1 MSSFKRIA
9 AGASAL
15 VLASGAAL
23 AGAGV
28 AGAQGSSAIAADLEL
43 AATALNGPV
52 TVTGNDEGGPTVS
65 YENENEVDQKCVG
78 FTMPYS
84 TVDEQDI
91 DPGGIGGDIIGALP
105 LINAIEAAGDVHI
118 LGVDEDGEPVSFPSD
133 PRGGFG
139 DPTSNGVIAAALN
152 LIAGDGVAV
161 PVGEAVEWA
170 ATGPTSPSAAVLLCV
185 PNPEDPESLLALN
198 FGIDPQVVADQINDR
213 LGPLGS
219 IGAGSVSGGSV
230 GMGASLLGSLGDDD
244 DSQPEES
251 DGSSMMSSGV
261 SEAGSGNDDEDGE
274 LPAAT
279 LVN

>member
-15 VLASGAAL
+15 ALASGAVL

-52 TVTGNDEGGPTVS
+52 TVVGNGEDGPTVT
-65 YENENEVDQKCVG
+65 YTNETGAAQQCVG

-84 TVDEQDI
+84 TVEASGINPAELDLTDL
-91 DPGGIGGDIIGALP
+91 GAALLLIGG
-105 LINAIEAAGDVHI
+105 IEAAG
-118 LGVDEDGEPVSFPSD
+118 GVSV
-133 PRGGFG
+133 
-139 DPTSNGVIAAALN
+139 LN
-152 LIAGDGVAV
+152 ADAE
-161 PVGEAVEWA
+161 GEAVAYASTEANGGVGAA
-170 ATGPTSPSAAVLLCV
+170 ATDLLAGGGVTVPEDEPVVWEAPTPVTPAAAVVLCV
-185 PNPEDPESLLALN
+185 PDPDAGLLAVN
-198 FGIDPQVVADQINDR
+198 FGIDPQVVVDQLNGI
-213 LGPLGS
+213 LPGGS

-230 GMGASLLGSLGDDD
+230 GMGASLLGSLAADADGGDADNGD
-244 DSQPEES
+244 S
-251 DGSSMMSSGV
+251 DGSSTASSGV
-261 SEAGSGNDDEDGE
+261 SEAGSGSGDENGE

>member
-23 AGAGV
+23 VGAGV
-28 AGAQGSSAIAADLEL
+28 AGAQGSSEIAADLEL

-52 TVTGNDEGGPTVS
+52 TVAPNAEGGPTVT
-65 YENENEVDQKCVG
+65 YTNETGEAETCIG
-78 FTMPYS
+78 FTMPYAS
-84 TVDEQDI
+84 VDEVGLDPSAGSGLDLAPQLAEIENLGGVSILSATEAGVPTATDAVVPSPVPIGNVVGAVLLLANNDI
-91 DPGGIGGDIIGALP
+91 RTG
-105 LINAIEAAGDVHI
+105 
-118 LGVDEDGEPVSFPSD
+118 
-133 PRGGFG
+133 
-139 DPTSNGVIAAALN
+139 
-152 LIAGDGVAV
+152 V
-161 PVGEAVEWA
+161 PVADGASISWEATAPEDPA
-170 ATGPTSPSAAVLLCV
+170 AAAVLCMPDSV
-185 PNPEDPESLLALN
+185 TDNGARIAAMTTS

-230 GMGASLLGSLGDDD
+230 GMGANVLGSLG
-244 DSQPEES
+244 
-251 DGSSMMSSGV
+251 
-261 SEAGSGNDDEDGE
+261 AGNDDEDGE